1 MARDRRVL
9 PHNIDSEASILGGV
23 ILRNDVLLHLEQLE
37 TADFY
42 DHRHKVIW
50 DAIRNLE
57 AGARPI
63 DVVTLEVEIEKAG
76 KLEAIGGIAYLGE
89 LALRVPT
96 ADNIVAYA
104 DIVRDHSQA
113 RKLILAAGEIVEAG
127 FEDGLEVKDYLDDAE
142 GKIFEV
148 TQRKDKAG
156 PEHLKGLV
164 KRVFSSLDE
173 RFKSAGGITGVPTG
187 FTDLDTKTAGLQP
200 TELIILAARP
210 AMGKTAFAMSLAQ
223 NAATTGGW
231 PVLVFSLEMSSTQLA
246 ERMLCSEA
254 KVDSSALRR
263 GQLQRQDMTN
273 LTYAAATLSKAPI
286 LIDDSPALSIREV
299 RARSRR
305 FRSDPTL
312 FPRDGT
318 GKKCGLVV
326 IDYLQLMRGSAQ
338 AAKASREQEIS
349 EISRGLKSLA
359 KEIGCPVLALSQLNR
374 SLEQRTDKRPQL
386 SDLREC
392 VTGDTLVALADGRH
406 VPIASLV
413 GTTPEVL
420 AMDASERLVTT
431 KSDKVWSVGKR
442 PVFEVKLASGRTIRC
457 TAKHRLYGA
466 TGWRRL
472 EELVVGDRLAIART
486 LPEPAVTTSWNDQR
500 VALLGQMIGDGS
512 YLKHQPM
519 RYTTESEPNAE
530 AVTAGAGDLGS
541 TVKRYAGR
549 NNWFQLLIS
558 GNGNRWHATGVNRW
572 LRELEIFNQRSHQ
585 KRVPTE
591 VFTLNNAQIALF
603 LRHLW
608 ATDGCIFTSKIEN
621 RARVYFASNSRG
633 LADDVARLLLR
644 FGIVGRIKTVAQGAY
659 KPMFP
664 VDISGVEHQRR
675 FIDLI
680 GAYGHR
686 ISQAE
691 TLASLLSTKVSN
703 TNVDTLPLEVFER
716 MQVAMGERGM
726 TRHQLAQARHV
737 MTGATTSGGQVFRK
751 APARSTLASYA
762 EILDS
767 DELRMLST
775 SDVFW
780 DRITEIAPA
789 GEEDVYDLTV
799 PGPES
804 WIANGSIVSH
814 NSGAIEQDAD
824 VILFIY
830 RDVVYNKDS
839 ENPNVAEVILGKNR
853 HGATGT
859 VETHFE
865 GRYTRFENLSQRSDT
880 PPYSQ

>member
-9 PHNIDSEASILGGV
+9 PHNLDSEASILGGV

-76 KLEAIGGIAYLGE
+76 KLEAIGGIAFLGE

-156 PEHLKGLV
+156 PEPLKGLV
-164 KRVFSSLDE
+164 KKVFSSLDE

-305 FRSDPTL
+305 FRSDPSL
-312 FPRDGT
+312 FPRDGS

-359 KEIGCPVLALSQLNR
+359 KEIECPVLALSQLNR
-374 SLEQRTDKRPQL
+374 SLEQRTDKHPQL
-386 SDLREC
+386 SDLRE
-392 VTGDTLVALADGRH
+392 
-406 VPIASLV
+406 
-413 GTTPEVL
+413 
-420 AMDASERLVTT
+420 
-431 KSDKVWSVGKR
+431 
-442 PVFEVKLASGRTIRC
+442 
-457 TAKHRLYGA
+457 
-466 TGWRRL
+466 
-472 EELVVGDRLAIART
+472 
-486 LPEPAVTTSWNDQR
+486 
-500 VALLGQMIGDGS
+500 
-512 YLKHQPM
+512 
-519 RYTTESEPNAE
+519 
-530 AVTAGAGDLGS
+530 
-541 TVKRYAGR
+541 
-549 NNWFQLLIS
+549 
-558 GNGNRWHATGVNRW
+558 
-572 LRELEIFNQRSHQ
+572 
-585 KRVPTE
+585 
-591 VFTLNNAQIALF
+591 
-603 LRHLW
+603 
-608 ATDGCIFTSKIEN
+608 
-621 RARVYFASNSRG
+621 
-633 LADDVARLLLR
+633 
-644 FGIVGRIKTVAQGAY
+644 
-659 KPMFP
+659 
-664 VDISGVEHQRR
+664 
-675 FIDLI
+675 
-680 GAYGHR
+680 
-686 ISQAE
+686 
-691 TLASLLSTKVSN
+691 
-703 TNVDTLPLEVFER
+703 
-716 MQVAMGERGM
+716 
-726 TRHQLAQARHV
+726 
-737 MTGATTSGGQVFRK
+737 
-751 APARSTLASYA
+751 
-762 EILDS
+762 
-767 DELRMLST
+767 
-775 SDVFW
+775 
-780 DRITEIAPA
+780 
-789 GEEDVYDLTV
+789 
-799 PGPES
+799 
-804 WIANGSIVSH
+804 
-814 NSGAIEQDAD
+814 SGAIEQDAD

-830 RDVVYNKDS
+830 RDVIYNKDC
-839 ENPNVAEVILGKNR
+839 ENPHIAEVLIGKNR

-865 GRYTRFENLSQRSDT
+865 GRYTRFENLSQRSDS